1 MTENKRFWIVKDM
14 NDKLLAIFTN
24 KEDFEEF
31 IDYSC
36 MEFMEVMI

>member
-1 MTENKRFWIVKDM
+1 MTEKRFWIVKDM

-31 IDYSC
+31 IDYG